1 MTMLR
6 AGVILALLAGNAL
19 ALPPADPAAGAAGGA
34 PNAGSGAEDATAG
47 NATVGNARAADAAS
61 RSLSQSSVLASVSQ
75 SWKGAER
82 DIVYGHFDLGERR
95 YYCLIDAKSGKREPN
110 GVLGDLIARKDGTTA
125 IHLRS
130 VSLYAC
136 ADAQRAGY
144 IETRG
149 YQLTEQ
155 AARGLLTPAGTAAG
169 STAAATP
176 SSAPALTPAQTP
188 APAQAPALAAPP
200 AAPPAASSASPGT
213 AVSSALVPSTGASV
227 ASSSASVASSSV
239 PAVSSQGA
247 GKIDVG
253 GVRLGMGVEE
263 VRAAVRGRRLLD
275 YWESLGAAGVRSAGA
290 AASAAATGAAAAGA
304 ASGSA
309 AAGAASGAHFVS
321 RIAAWSAP
329 DAAGDGES
337 IEVLFTP
344 VPGYERAYA
353 IVHTVAYAPAHAV
366 GQGELDRLLVKKYG
380 AFGAAEA
387 LPSAPTWRLTRV
399 GGIEAG
405 DPCELRGLFGG
416 LREVGGAPLGRANPT
431 LGMPL
436 DELQSQADRCGVAI
450 VTEDH
455 LSTGGHADRDRRRVV
470 RFTISAYSPS
480 IAVEGLKSAARTAP
494 SAGGRALAAGDG
506 SSPSLNDL

>member
-6 AGVILALLAGNAL
+6 AGVILALLAGNTL
-19 ALPPADPAAGAAGGA
+19 APADPAAGAAGGA
-34 PNAGSGAEDATAG
+34 PNASSGATNASSGATNASAGDAA
-47 NATVGNARAADAAS
+47 AGNARAADAAS
-61 RSLSQSSVLASVSQ
+61 RSLPQSSVLASVSQ
-75 SWKGAER
+75 SWKGADR

-110 GVLGDLIARKDGTTA
+110 GVLGDLFVQKDGTTA
-125 IHLRS
+125 IHMSS

-136 ADAQRAGY
+136 AEAQRAGY

-149 YQLTEQ
+149 YQLTER
-155 AARGLLTPAGTAAG
+155 AARALLPPAGTAAD
-169 STAAATP
+169 STAGAPP
-176 SSAPALTPAQTP
+176 SSAPAITPASVP
-188 APAQAPALAAPP
+188 APAPAA

-213 AVSSALVPSTGASV
+213 AVSSTLGPSTGASAAPSSASVTSSAAV
-227 ASSSASVASSSV
+227 ASSSAPGASG
-239 PAVSSQGA
+239 QGA

-263 VRAAVRGRRLLD
+263 VRAAIRGRRLLN
-275 YWESLGAAGVRSAGA
+275 YWESLGAAGGRAAGA
-290 AASAAATGAAAAGA
+290 AASGAATGAARGA
-304 ASGSA
+304 AT
-309 AAGAASGAHFVS
+309 GAASGARFVS

-366 GQGELDRLLVKKYG
+366 GQGALDRLLVKKYG
-380 AFGAAEA
+380 GFGGAEA
-387 LPSAPTWRLTRV
+387 LPSAPTWRLTRAA
-399 GGIEAG
+399 GIEAG

-416 LREVGGAPLGRANPT
+416 LREVGSAPLERANSA

-436 DELQSQADRCGVAI
+436 EELQSQADRCGIAI

-455 LSTGGHADRDRRRVV
+455 LSTSGSADRDHRRVV
-470 RFTISAYSPS
+470 RFTISAYSPA

-494 SAGGRALAAGDG
+494 AGGGRELSAGDG